1 MTALATLNP
10 VEVRRILWACYDYW
24 KQIELPESERAVCYS
39 WVIDRYRAK
48 FGGAFHQ
55 TALGELAKLGHLA
68 KDNSSRGGNR
78 RYYRLTNPAAV
89 AELTVGLN

>member
-24 KQIELPESERAVCYS
+24 KQIELPEAQRAICYS
-39 WVIDRYRAK
+39 WVIDRYRSK
-48 FGGAFHQ
+48 FGGTFHQ
-55 TALGELAKLGHLA
+55 SALGELAKLGYLT
-68 KDNSSRGGNR
+68 KDDSTRAGSR

-89 AELTVGLN
+89 AALTSVLN